1 MISRLVISCLIV
13 FIPLFGDIDIV
24 IEDDSKYSNMFQESI
39 DGCIGDEIV
48 VKQKREIKKL
58 KRELKG
64 VLKRLDSMEMSIDSA
79 ANIQQDI
86 EDDSDWNYI
95 TVTVKRGDTLSK
107 YAKRYYGDRNSYYKI
122 YRANRDKIGKDLML
136 HIGDRIIIPIEHI
149 KRRGDMEKSLNR
161 VEENSDVLEYNISK
175 RKTSKSSSDKS
186 ITLKMIDEVV
196 YIDDNIDSQED
207 IIFIPLDD
215 N

>member
-1 MISRLVISCLIV
+1 
-13 FIPLFGDIDIV
+13 
-24 IEDDSKYSNMFQESI
+24 
-39 DGCIGDEIV
+39 
-48 VKQKREIKKL
+48 
-58 KRELKG
+58 
-64 VLKRLDSMEMSIDSA
+64 
-79 ANIQQDI
+79 
-86 EDDSDWNYI
+86 
-95 TVTVKRGDTLSK
+95 VTVKRGDTLSK

>member
-1 MISRLVISCLIV
+1 MISKLVISCLIV

-79 ANIQQDI
+79 NIQQ
-86 EDDSDWNYI
+86 
-95 TVTVKRGDTLSK
+95 
-107 YAKRYYGDRNSYYKI
+107 
-122 YRANRDKIGKDLML
+122 
-136 HIGDRIIIPIEHI
+136 
-149 KRRGDMEKSLNR
+149 
-161 VEENSDVLEYNISK
+161 
-175 RKTSKSSSDKS
+175 
-186 ITLKMIDEVV
+186 V
-196 YIDDNIDSQED
+196 Y
-207 IIFIPLDD
+207 
-215 N
+215 